1 MSRHARRP
9 RSLGLALAAAI
20 LLGVSFA
27 ASAAATTETATLNAG
42 FSPNRLGAGT
52 TISFGFRVAT
62 REGLAP
68 PPITSL
74 DLRMPAGI
82 NYTSTT
88 LGLAI
93 CQPASLLA
101 KGLAGCPPNSRVG
114 FGSAFVEVPF
124 GVDSGK
130 EIPELQAVMG
140 PPRNGNIVVLFYAN
154 GLMPVSAQLVF
165 SGEVLPDS
173 GRFGSRLATTVPVVE
188 SVPEGPD
195 VSIVSA
201 QATIGPSRLTYYR
214 RSHGR
219 VVPFHPIGV
228 SVPERCP
235 RGGFPFAAEFGF
247 QDGGH
252 ASATTTVPCPPR
264 ARRGRSGG

>member
-1 MSRHARRP
+1 MRRL
-9 RSLGLALAAAI
+9 RRLGLAPALAA
-20 LLGVSFA
+20 LLGFVLA
-27 ASAAATTETATLNAG
+27 ASAAASTETATLHAG
-42 FSPNRLGAGT
+42 FSPDRLGAGT

-62 REGLAP
+62 SEGLAP
-68 PPITSL
+68 PPMTSL
-74 DLRMPAGI
+74 DLRLPAGI

-93 CQPASLLA
+93 CQPAALLTR
-101 KGLAGCPPNSRVG
+101 GLAGCSPNSRVG

-124 GVDSGK
+124 GVGSGT

-154 GLMPVSAQLVF
+154 GLAPVYAQLVF

-173 GRFGSRLATTVPVVE
+173 GRFGSQLAATVPVVQ
-188 SVPEGPD
+188 SVPLGPD

-201 QATIGPSRLTYYR
+201 QTTIGPSHLTYYR
-214 RSHGR
+214 HRHGR
-219 VVPFHPIGV
+219 LVPFHPVGV

-235 RGGFPFAAEFGF
+235 RGGFPFLAEFGF

-252 ASATTTVPCPPR
+252 TTASTTVPCPPP
-264 ARRGRSGG
+264 ARRR